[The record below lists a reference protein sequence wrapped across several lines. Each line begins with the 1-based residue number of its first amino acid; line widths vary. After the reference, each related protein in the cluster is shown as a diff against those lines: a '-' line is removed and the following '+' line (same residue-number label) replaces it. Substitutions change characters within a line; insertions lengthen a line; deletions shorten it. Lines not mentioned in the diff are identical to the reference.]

1 MRIRLLPSS
10 SSLFFHSL
18 YVALHNWEITTFH
31 CNNRRWKL
39 LVMPCRLSTLRF
51 IFTSKRN
58 VEGKLSPPIH
68 RPRTT
73 NNPISRSVFRFSF
86 SFWSFPPVAAATRH
100 HHRPELVLYIR
111 NDGWNYI
118 FFLFLSFHFFGAA
131 GAVRFALIEL
141 LVSSRRNLLEKK
153 QQS

>member
-18 YVALHNWEITTFH
+18 CSATQLGNNNIH